1 MPDIF
6 DTEKRSEIMRSVKN
20 KDTLPELIV
29 QSLIR
34 DLGIEYERNYKVLCC
49 KPDIV
54 ISAIHK
60 VIFIHGCF
68 WHGHTCKRGQ
78 LPATN
83 SAFWEAKIT
92 KNKERDKRNYA
103 ELEENGWDYLVLW
116 GCELKKKNLEKLVD
130 KITRFLYNQKPEV
143 YE

>member
-6 DTEKRSEIMRSVKN
+6 DKEKRSDIMRSVKN
-20 KDTLPELIV
+20 TDTLPELIV

-34 DLGIEYERNYKVLCC
+34 DLGIEYKRNYKILCC

-54 ISAIHK
+54 ITEIHK

-78 LPATN
+78 LPSTN
-83 SAFWEAKIT
+83 RPFWEAKIT
-92 KNKERDKRNYA
+92 KNMERDKRNYA
-103 ELEENGWDYLVLW
+103 ELKENGWDYLVIW
-116 GCELKKKNLEKLVD
+116 GCDLKKRNFEELIDRIK
-130 KITRFLYNQKPEV
+130 RFLYN
-143 YE
+143 

>member
-6 DTEKRSEIMRSVKN
+6 DKKKRSDIMRSVKN
-20 KDTLPELIV
+20 KDALPELIV

-68 WHGHTCKRGQ
+68 CMGI
-78 LPATN
+78 PANEAN
-83 SAFWEAKIT
+83 SPLRTVISG
-92 KNKERDKRNYA
+92 R
-103 ELEENGWDYLVLW
+103 
-116 GCELKKKNLEKLVD
+116 
-130 KITRFLYNQKPEV
+130 QK
-143 YE
+143 